1 MKYGYGLAAFLIAFA
16 TSASATEQALTP
28 VTDTTI
34 EKIEACMYANLP
46 QSTSEQSVR
55 LRSIDRAGSEQAI
68 SARLWWRH
76 KPGTDTRMM
85 GRIDSPLDIEGAAY
99 LAIHD
104 DKELMIYS
112 FIPAIKKVHRISGN
126 SSKGKLWGTDFSY
139 EDINYLQAIVT
150 SGSLALN
157 GETTYGEGKI
167 PVWHVTMVPSD
178 PDSSYRKVVN
188 LIEKKSCLPLHTEL
202 YELSEK
208 PRKTLT
214 TDPKSIGQVEG
225 LWVARR
231 GNMVDNENNTRT
243 EVEITRIRHDESIS
257 ARTFSANNFFKVR

>member
-1 MKYGYGLAAFLIAFA
+1 MKFGYGLFGCLLAL
-16 TSASATEQALTP
+16 ASTAGHAEQTLTP

-34 EKIEACMYANLP
+34 DKIEACMYANLP

-76 KPGTDTRMM
+76 KPDTDTRMM

-99 LAIHD
+99 LAIHNQS
-104 DKELMIYS
+104 ELLIYS
-112 FIPAIKKVHRISGN
+112 YIPAIKKVHRISGN

-139 EDINYLQAIVT
+139 EDISYLQAIVT
-150 SGSLALN
+150 SGSLVLN
-157 GETTYGEGKI
+157 GQTTYGDDKI
-167 PVWHVTMVPSD
+167 PVWNVTMVPSD

-188 LIEKKSCLPLHTEL
+188 LIDKQSCLPLHTEL
-202 YELSEK
+202 YELTEK
-208 PRKTLT
+208 PRKTMT
-214 TDPKSIGQVEG
+214 ADPKSLGKVEG

-231 GNMVDNENNTRT
+231 ISMVDNENGTRT

-257 ARTFSANNFFKVR
+257 ARTFSSNNFFKVR